1 MQVCDTA
8 PGTQSA
14 LSKHQQLFSCRET
27 LRSGV
32 GYMARG
38 VGSVGPLW
46 DPCAAPEL
54 QAGSSSEG
62 CCKDG

>member
-1 MQVCDTA
+1 MKVCDTA

-14 LSKHQQLFSCRET
+14 LSKHQWLFFSYRET

-38 VGSVGPLW
+38 EGSVGPLW
-46 DPCAAPEL
+46 DSRSAPFWL
-54 QAGSSSEG
+54 AGY
-62 CCKDG
+62 